1 MSELWV
7 QGRDRLAG
15 EDKGRAKAFREENM
29 KLGKYAARNSSCW
42 TGWFRQ
48 VCVGP
53 KWGKA

>member
-15 EDKGRAKAFREENM
+15 EEKGRAKAFREENR
-29 KLGKYAARNSSCW
+29 KFGKYAARNSSCW

-53 KWGKA
+53 EWGKA